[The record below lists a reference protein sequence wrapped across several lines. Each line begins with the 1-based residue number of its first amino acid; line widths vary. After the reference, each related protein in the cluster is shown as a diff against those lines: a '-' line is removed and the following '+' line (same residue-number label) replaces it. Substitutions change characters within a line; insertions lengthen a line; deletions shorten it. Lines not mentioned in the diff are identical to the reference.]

1 MLENPIFLREMRV
14 RLPKHRGAR
23 IGVLT
28 MASVFLIAVYLRMI
42 TELAQRA
49 GPHNSD
55 ADILWAI
62 LVWAQFVFV
71 LFAAPAYAS
80 NAFSREKEQQTWDL
94 LLMTPL
100 TASEIVFGKL
110 LGRLTVFFLPIVI
123 ILPLEILIA
132 FTLGYYANGLF
143 FLTLFTLLIFTFFF
157 VSLSLY
163 ASWCLS
169 RTLYAQI
176 VSYTVLIGVLSI
188 GTALLTAAALALSSI
203 SAGTSSSTFEQPWLW
218 LNPFYLF
225 SLLFEQPRDHLYQL
239 GIGLL
244 IYLIIGLVMIY
255 DIIHNLRRH
264 RE

>member
-1 MLENPIFLREMRV
+1 MRI

-49 GPHNSD
+49 GPNNSD
-55 ADILWAI
+55 ADILWDI

-143 FLTLFTLLIFTFFF
+143 FLTLYTSHLHLLFRLLKPLCI
-157 VSLSLY
+157 VAPQSHALCPDRILY
-163 ASWCLS
+163 RAYRGLKHRHRSVNGCSTCTIQHLS
-169 RTLYAQI
+169 RHIKQH
-176 VSYTVLIGVLSI
+176 
-188 GTALLTAAALALSSI
+188 
-203 SAGTSSSTFEQPWLW
+203 F
-218 LNPFYLF
+218 
-225 SLLFEQPRDHLYQL
+225 
-239 GIGLL
+239 
-244 IYLIIGLVMIY
+244 
-255 DIIHNLRRH
+255 
-264 RE
+264 